1 MASLL
6 NFKEVFS
13 SGISFLKVL
22 ALIFLLSSFN
32 ASIGLNSL
40 QEYYDDNH
48 NLDLI
53 LGILFILMSILVLLS
68 GIIGS
73 IQKLSSDAFLL
84 GFKSAKT
91 KNTSGDKSRMN
102 VADTLQAGFRV
113 LGIVFLTLIISLLL
127 FYIGFDVLINDNGYG
142 QDSYNFTG
150 VIFIGLG
157 FAVML
162 AILFGLFVVF
172 IAEGVSTGAAGA
184 GVSFA
189 RARDPK
195 SGSILIEDLPNSK
208 NKLELFL
215 IDIPRNKRLLLYSSA
230 VLFIGL
236 ISSWET
242 EPEWYY
248 YEGIEGYSL
257 NGFDFLFMFGGLFEL
272 QLAEG
277 LTILNSFELLNQ
289 IQQTH
294 DGDSYKI
301 ALLNR
306 IILNFLPML
315 CIVTFSFAWIGSTRL
330 PNNKYQYLLNLA
342 GWIHVSIFLLYIVL
356 SYYVALEQNGEID
369 FERQLIE
376 KIGIYIS
383 ALAGLGLIRKPWSFL
398 PLLEIGSEEDSDE
411 TSSNDYDIELLR
423 NDMSIKEAASRELY
437 QKMKNTKLIFYILL
451 GTFFGTI
458 WYYILVF

>member
-1 MASLL
+1 
-6 NFKEVFS
+6 
-13 SGISFLKVL
+13 
-22 ALIFLLSSFN
+22 
-32 ASIGLNSL
+32 
-40 QEYYDDNH
+40 
-48 NLDLI
+48 
-53 LGILFILMSILVLLS
+53 MSILVLLS

-84 GFKSAKT
+84 GFKSA
-91 KNTSGDKSRMN
+91 NTENTIGDKSRMN
-102 VADTLQAGFRV
+102 VADTLQDGFRV
-113 LGIVFLTLIISLLL
+113 VGIIFLTLIISLLL

-150 VIFIGLG
+150 VIYIGLG

-248 YEGIEGYSL
+248 WMGFEGYSL

-272 QLAEG
+272 QLADG
-277 LTILNSFELLNQ
+277 QTILNSFELLNQ
-289 IQQTH
+289 IQET
-294 DGDSYKI
+294 DDNSYKI
-301 ALLNR
+301 ALFNR

-342 GWIHVSIFLLYIVL
+342 GWIHVSIFLLYFVL
-356 SYYVALEQNGEID
+356 SYFDFLFHTEWNSENLE
-369 FERQLIE
+369 RLLIG

-398 PLLEIGSEEDSDE
+398 PLLEIRSEEDSDE
-411 TSSNDYDIELLR
+411 TSSNDNNLEFLR
-423 NDMSIKEAASRELY
+423 NEHRDNMQAASEEIW
-437 QKMKNTKLIFYILL
+437 KEMKNTDLIKKILL
-451 GTFFGTI
+451 VIFLVSI
-458 WYYILVF
+458 WYYFLMIF